1 MFGCERCGAR
11 YNSARA
17 AAIRDCPR
25 CLLRDDT
32 TSPLSWMPDRK
43 ATAPSEQQAPTVTR
57 VSLETERSG
66 TSGATAI

>member
-25 CLLRDDT
+25 CLLRDDVA
-32 TSPLSWMPDRK
+32 SPLSWMPERK
-43 ATAPSEQQAPTVTR
+43 KAAPPERTAPAMTR
-57 VSLETERSG
+57 VDLETERRG
-66 TSGATAI
+66 TSGARAS

>member
-25 CLLRDDT
+25 CLLRDDVA
-32 TSPLSWMPDRK
+32 SSLSWMPDR
-43 ATAPSEQQAPTVTR
+43 TAPVERPAQKVTR
-57 VSLETERSG
+57 VDLDPERP
-66 TSGATAI
+66 GARAT

>member
-25 CLLRDDT
+25 CLLRDDVA
-32 TSPLSWMPDRK
+32 SPLSWMPGRRPDYGKRTTAERK
-43 ATAPSEQQAPTVTR
+43 DGHELPRYGEVR
-57 VSLETERSG
+57 
-66 TSGATAI
+66 

>member
-25 CLLRDDT
+25 CLLRDDVA
-32 TSPLSWMPDRK
+32 SPLSWKPDRNTPV
-43 ATAPSEQQAPTVTR
+43 ARPTQKVTR
-57 VSLETERSG
+57 VDLDPERR
-66 TSGATAI
+66 GARAT

>member
-25 CLLRDDT
+25 CLLRDDVA
-32 TSPLSWMPDRK
+32 SPLSWMPDRK
-43 ATAPSEQQAPTVTR
+43 KPDPPERTAPPVTR
-57 VSLETERSG
+57 VDLETESRG
-66 TSGATAI
+66 TSGATAS